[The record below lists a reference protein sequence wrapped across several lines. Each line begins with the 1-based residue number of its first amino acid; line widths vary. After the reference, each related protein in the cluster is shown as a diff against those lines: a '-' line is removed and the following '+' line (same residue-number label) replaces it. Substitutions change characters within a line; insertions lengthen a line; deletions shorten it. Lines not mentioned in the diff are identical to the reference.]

1 MDRLKQVEEQIYLFR
16 IFCGYFFYFFTFY
29 RDVHL
34 PVVGFE
40 GFLSWHLATVDAWRP
55 GDCAFFSI
63 FFFLFDFYL
72 NAFFFIVLYIF
83 FGDVDDVTR
92 KPSITQPVHLH
103 FGIRQE
109 TNEGEWK
116 NKNKENCN
124 LTWILNFSKIFE
136 KKKLRTNMAD
146 DKFLCIG
153 RLDLSFRKNIF
164 II

>member
-1 MDRLKQVEEQIYLFR
+1 MR
-16 IFCGYFFYFFTFY
+16 
-29 RDVHL
+29 
-34 PVVGFE
+34 
-40 GFLSWHLATVDAWRP
+40 
-55 GDCAFFSI
+55 
-63 FFFLFDFYL
+63 
-72 NAFFFIVLYIF
+72 FFFIVLYIF